1 MVVVRSVKMQNCHRS
16 TFWVCLRASTN
27 IPFVGTEEQR
37 RALVAVDNFY
47 GVVDGPVEPS
57 SAHVSCHSRL
67 TREHPLF
74 TYTAFPPRTLFT
86 LLASFKALKKPV
98 TRQKRAA
105 TIAKELEGKVTLSSA
120 DRARR
125 RAVKAQLTTWTVWVS
140 SLVSIRLKVLN
151 KSFAS
156 VDHILYGREGS

>member
-1 MVVVRSVKMQNCHRS
+1 M
-16 TFWVCLRASTN
+16 F
-27 IPFVGTEEQR
+27 
-37 RALVAVDNFY
+37 ALNGVA
-47 GVVDGPVEPS
+47 DGLVEPS
-57 SAHVSCHSRL
+57 SSYVSSPTRL
-67 TREHPLF
+67 TPNRLF
-74 TYTAFPPRTLFT
+74 TLPYISSRTLLT

-140 SLVSIRLKVLN
+140 TLLLTGIGAMR
-151 KSFAS
+151 
-156 VDHILYGREGS
+156 Y